1 MVNSQNKIKTEML
14 IETKRLNN
22 DENSIILC
30 ENANKYLT
38 FL

>member
-22 DENSIILC
+22 DGNSIILC